1 LDGRVK
7 SAMCEETSM
16 MGSIARWLLVGLL
29 VASGGACTTVLPPE
43 RTEAIGPPFNEALKD
58 GYVQLAASRW
68 QAGSWEALHFRD
80 KARQAML
87 GDAVWPDDVSRASV
101 AVQPELAAQRDRL
114 LAVLDA
120 GGRAVAPA
128 DAALAQVSFDCW
140 LSEAGDARTPDSA
153 CQESFVT
160 ALHATEQ
167 SVLATWPES
176 FVVLFEPGSDA
187 VDAVGLNVATSAS
200 RAAQLRPP
208 RRISVIGYADPSGPA
223 GLNEALSLQRAENV
237 AAALARAGVS
247 PDLIDVQ
254 ARGASG
260 AAAAGRRVEIAFQ
273 S

>member
-1 LDGRVK
+1 M
-7 SAMCEETSM
+7 AMCGESSM
-16 MGSIARWLLVGLL
+16 MGPIARWALVDLLTALG
-29 VASGGACTTVLPPE
+29 SACTTVLPPE

-68 QAGSWEALHFRD
+68 QEDSWELLHFRD

-87 GDAVWPDDVSRASV
+87 GDAVWPNDVSRAPT
-101 AVQPELAAQRDRL
+101 ALQPELAARRDRL

-140 LSEAGDARTPDSA
+140 LSETREARSLASGCRESFDSA
-153 CQESFVT
+153 M
-160 ALHATEQ
+160 HATEE
-167 SVLATWPES
+167 SVMATWPES
-176 FVVLFEPGSDA
+176 YVVLFEPGSDT

-200 RAAQLRPP
+200 RVAQLRTP
-208 RRISVIGYADPSGPA
+208 RRISVIGYADPTGPA

-260 AAAAGRRVEIAFQ
+260 AAAEARRVEIAFQ